1 MYITRLHVRNVKLL
15 RGLSLDLTHEA
26 RPRMWTVFFAE
37 NGACKTTL
45 LQAIALAASGAERAN
60 QLVDVP
66 SLPDLRQPAAE
77 ARISA
82 DFEFGNRQEKWR
94 RFPEPNLFAKSK
106 HTLRLRSSL
115 DIRVGQ
121 EAFSGD
127 SWFAPTEVLA
137 SVVDEAP
144 QLNAEALLAAFRG
157 KTQTGSME
165 RNLKLGLSG
174 VDSTFFWQMLSY
186 AFTRKDQIS
195 EARAKSFPGWFIVG
209 YGTQRHLGVPG
220 ETFELRDRFLN
231 RLGPLFGK
239 TLPTGTG
246 FASTFTDTHYL
257 EPFLQALRQV
267 LVEHHLLPDVEAVEL
282 SSTGGAAPP
291 GELSRAHGFA
301 FTFTGQQKPVPG
313 PWLSQGYQATISWLA
328 DFIGQMYL
336 DVGKPIPFE
345 DMEGLVLIDEL
356 DLHLHPAWQMRL
368 VPVLK
373 RVFPRMQFIVTT
385 HSPMILPALEPH
397 EIIRLRRQDSG
408 DVVAESLSSTSML
421 DFVTSPRSFPLELG
435 EQLRRYASLSSDP
448 TRSAAEDQEMLGLR
462 ARLTEVGLE
471 LGLPPVPRKGQ

>member
-15 RGLSLDLTHEA
+15 RSLSLDLTHEA

-37 NGACKTTL
+37 SGGCKTTL
-45 LQAIALAASGAERAN
+45 LQAIALAASGSERAN

-66 SLPDLRQPAAE
+66 SLRDLRQPTGE

-115 DIRVGQ
+115 DIRPGQ
-121 EAFSGD
+121 GTFTGD

-137 SVVDEAP
+137 SVQDEAP
-144 QLNAEALLAAFRG
+144 QLNAEALLTAFRG

-174 VDSTFFWQMLSY
+174 ADSTFFWQMLSY

-209 YGTQRHLGVPG
+209 YGTQRHLSVPAL
-220 ETFELRDRFLN
+220 EHESRDRFLT

-239 TLPTGTG
+239 TQPLGTG
-246 FASTFTDTHYL
+246 FANSFFETHYL

-267 LVEHHLLPDVEAVEL
+267 LVEQHLLPGVEAVEL
-282 SSTGGAAPP
+282 SEPGAVGPP
-291 GELSRAHGFA
+291 GEPFRSRGFA
-301 FTFTGQQKPVPG
+301 FTFAGQQTPVPG
-313 PWLSQGYQATISWLA
+313 PWLSQGYQATIAWLA

-373 RVFPRMQFIVTT
+373 RMFPRMQFIVTT
-385 HSPMILPALEPH
+385 HSPMILSALEPH
-397 EIIRLRRQDSG
+397 EIIRLRRDEGGS
-408 DVVAESLSSTSML
+408 VVAESPPSTSML
-421 DFVTSPRSFPLELG
+421 DFVTPPRSCSLELG
-435 EQLRRYASLSSDP
+435 DELRRYAALSSDP
-448 TRSAAEDQEMLGLR
+448 LRTGPQDAEMLRLR
-462 ARLTEVGLE
+462 SKLSEVGLE
-471 LGLPPVPRKGQ
+471 LGLPPVPRRG

>member
-37 NGACKTTL
+37 SGGCKTTL

-66 SLPDLRQPAAE
+66 SLPDLRQPAVE

-115 DIRVGQ
+115 DVRAGQ
-121 EAFSGD
+121 GSFSGD

-137 SVVDEAP
+137 SVRDEAP

-209 YGTQRHLGVPG
+209 YGSQRHLSAPS
-220 ETFELRDRFLN
+220 ESFELRDRFLN

-239 TLPTGTG
+239 VQPMGTG
-246 FASTFTDTHYL
+246 FAATFADSHYL
-257 EPFLQALRQV
+257 EPFLQSLRQV
-267 LVEHHLLPDVEAVEL
+267 LVEQHLLPDVESIEL
-282 SSTGGAAPP
+282 SGSGSP
-291 GELSRAHGFA
+291 GFS
-301 FTFTGQQKPVPG
+301 FTFAGQRAPVPG
-313 PWLSQGYQATISWLA
+313 SWLSQGYQATISWLA

-368 VPVLK
+368 VPVLR

-397 EIIRLRRQDSG
+397 EIIRLRREDSG
-408 DVVAESLSSTSML
+408 DVVAEPLLNSSML
-421 DFVTSPRSFPLELG
+421 DFVTTPRTLPAELG
-435 EQLRRYASLSSDP
+435 DELRRYALLSSDP
-448 TRSAAEDQEMLGLR
+448 LRTGAQDTEMLRLR
-462 ARLTEVGLE
+462 TKLSGVGLE
-471 LGLPPVPRKGQ
+471 LGLPPVPRKA